1 MNVHSRART
10 CPASRALLVQRIR
23 EECWE
28 PAAAAEAGGVSVRTA
43 YKWLARYRAEGEA
56 GLQDRSSRPRHMPTQ
71 TPEAWRVTMLELRAG
86 RMSGRRIAA
95 QLGRPYATVAR
106 ILQRAG
112 VGRLGSPEP
121 AEPVRRYQRA
131 QPGELLH
138 IDVKKLGRI
147 GRVGH
152 RIHGDRATRMRGV
165 GWEYVH
171 VAVDDASR
179 VTYAE
184 VLRDERAES
193 SVCPFLRRAVAYF
206 ARFGIRVQ
214 RVMTDNGSAYVS
226 RLHAQQCA
234 RLKLR
239 HLRTRP
245 YRPRTNGKVERMIQ
259 TLLREWAYALPYPT
273 SAQRTRGLKPWLVYY
288 NRQRPHSAL
297 GHQPPITRIPS
308 AVNNV
313 MRLHS

>member
-1 MNVHSRART
+1 
-10 CPASRALLVQRIR
+10 VQRIR

-28 PAAAAEAGGVSVRTA
+28 PAEAAAAGGVSVRTA
-43 YKWLARYRAEGEA
+43 YKWLARHRDEGVA
-56 GLQDRSSRPRHMPTQ
+56 GLRDRSSRPRRMPTS
-71 TPEAWRVTMLELRAG
+71 TPEEWRRLILELRAN
-86 RMSGRRIAA
+86 RMTGRRIAA
-95 QLGRPYATVAR
+95 QLGRPYPTVAR
-106 ILQRAG
+106 LLQRAG
-112 VGRLGSPEP
+112 SGRLKPVAPS
-121 AEPVRRYQRA
+121 EPVKRYERA

-138 IDVKKLGRI
+138 VDVKKLGRI

-152 RIHGDRATRMRGV
+152 RIHGDRTTRVRGV

-184 VLRDERAES
+184 VLRDERATT
-193 SVCPFLRRAVAYF
+193 SVAFLRRAVAYF
-206 ARFGIRVQ
+206 ARFGVRVE

-234 RLKLR
+234 RLKLK

-245 YRPRTNGKVERMIQ
+245 YRPCTNGKVERMIQ
-259 TLLREWAYALPYPT
+259 TLLREWAYALPYP
-273 SAQRTRGLKPWLVYY
+273 SSNKRAKALKPWLVYY
-288 NRQRPHSAL
+288 NRHRPHAGL
-297 GHQPPITRIPS
+297 GHRPPFTRLPS

-313 MRLHS
+313 VRLHS

>member
-10 CPASRALLVQRIR
+10 CPASRVLLVERIR
-23 EECWE
+23 EQCWE
-28 PAAAAEAGGVSVRTA
+28 PAEAAEAAGISVRTA
-43 YKWLARYRAEGEA
+43 YKWLARYRREGAA
-56 GLQDRSSRPRHMPTQ
+56 GLQDRSSRPRHMPSQ
-71 TPEAWRVTMLELRAG
+71 TPEDWRAAMLELRAG
-86 RMSGRRIAA
+86 RMTGRRIAA

-112 VGRLGSPEP
+112 VGRLRSPEP
-121 AEPVRRYQRA
+121 AEPIRRYERA
-131 QPGELLH
+131 HPGELLH

-152 RIHGDRATRMRGV
+152 RIHGDRTTRVRGI

-184 VLRDERAES
+184 VLKDERAATS
-193 SVCPFLRRAVAYF
+193 TVPFLRRAVAYF
-206 ARFGIRVQ
+206 ARFGVRVQ
-214 RVMTDNGSAYVS
+214 RVMTDNGSAYRS
-226 RLHAQQCA
+226 RLHAHQCA
-234 RLKLR
+234 RLKLK

-259 TLLREWAYALPYPT
+259 TLLREWAYVLPYPT
-273 SAQRTRGLKPWLVYY
+273 SAKRAKALKPWLSYY
-288 NRQRPHSAL
+288 NRQRPHTAL
-297 GHQPPITRIPS
+297 GHRPPCSKIPS
-308 AVNNV
+308 FVNNLL
-313 MRLHS
+313 RLNS

>member
-28 PAAAAEAGGVSVRTA
+28 PAEAAEASGISVRTA
-43 YKWLARYRAEGEA
+43 YKWLARYRAEGVA
-56 GLQDRSSRPRHMPTQ
+56 GLQDRSSRPRQMPTQ
-71 TPEAWRVTMLELRAG
+71 TPEEWRATMLELRAG

-106 ILQRAG
+106 ILRRAG
-112 VGRLGSPEP
+112 VGRLRPPGP
-121 AEPVRRYQRA
+121 AEPVQRYERA
-131 QPGELLH
+131 HPGELLH

-152 RIHGDRATRMRGV
+152 RIHGDRTTRVRGI

-184 VLRDERAES
+184 VLRDERAAT
-193 SVCPFLRRAVAYF
+193 SVVPFLRRAVAYF
-206 ARFGIRVQ
+206 ARFGVRVQ
-214 RVMTDNGSAYVS
+214 QVMTDNGSAYRS
-226 RLHAQQCA
+226 RRHAHQCA

-259 TLLREWAYALPYPT
+259 TLLREWAYLLPYPT
-273 SAQRTRGLKPWLVYY
+273 SAKRARALKPWLAYY

-297 GHQPPITRIPS
+297 GHRPPITRIPS
-308 AVNNV
+308 VVNNLL
-313 MRLHS
+313 RLHT

>member
-28 PAAAAEAGGVSVRTA
+28 PAEAAEASGVSVRTA
-43 YKWLARYRAEGEA
+43 YKWLVRYREEGPA
-56 GLQDRSSRPRHMPTQ
+56 GLRDRSSRPRRMPTR
-71 TPEAWRVTMLELRAG
+71 TPEEWRTLMLELRAS
-86 RMSGRRIAA
+86 RMTGRRIAA

-112 VGRLGSPEP
+112 VGRLQP
-121 AEPVRRYQRA
+121 AEALEPVRRYERA
-131 QPGELLH
+131 HPGELLH
-138 IDVKKLGRI
+138 VDVKKLGRI

-152 RIHGDRATRMRGV
+152 RINGDRTTRVRGV

-184 VLRDERAES
+184 VLGDERAQS
-193 SVCPFLRRAVAYF
+193 SVVPFLRRAVAYF
-206 ARFGIRVQ
+206 ARLGVRVQ
-214 RVMTDNGSAYVS
+214 RVMTDNGSAYRS
-226 RLHAQQCA
+226 RRHAHQCA
-234 RLKLR
+234 RLKLK

-245 YRPRTNGKVERMIQ
+245 YTPRTNGKVERMIQ
-259 TLLREWAYALPYPT
+259 TLLREWAYALPFP
-273 SAQRTRGLKPWLVYY
+273 SSSKRARALKPWLAYY

-297 GHQPPITRIPS
+297 GHRPPFTRLPS
-308 AVNNV
+308 IVNNLV
-313 MRLHS
+313 RLHS

>member
-28 PAAAAEAGGVSVRTA
+28 PAEAAEASGVSVRTV
-43 YKWLARYRAEGEA
+43 YKWLARYRDEGPA
-56 GLQDRSSRPRHMPTQ
+56 GLGDRSSRPRQMPTR
-71 TPEAWRVTMLELRAG
+71 TPEEWRTVILELRAG
-86 RMSGRRIAA
+86 RMTGRRIAA

-112 VGRLGSPEP
+112 VGRLKPVAP
-121 AEPVRRYQRA
+121 IEPVKRYERA
-131 QPGELLH
+131 HPGELLH

-152 RIHGDRATRMRGV
+152 RINGDRRTRVRGI

-184 VLRDERAES
+184 VLRDERAATS
-193 SVCPFLRRAVAYF
+193 AVPFLRRAVAYF
-206 ARFGIRVQ
+206 AHFGVRVQ

-226 RLHAQQCA
+226 RRHAQQCA
-234 RLKLR
+234 QLKIK

-245 YRPRTNGKVERMIQ
+245 YRPCTNGKVERMIQ
-259 TLLREWAYALPYPT
+259 TLLREWAYTLPYP
-273 SAQRTRGLKPWLVYY
+273 SSNRRARALKPWLVYY
-288 NRQRPHSAL
+288 NRQRPHTAL
-297 GHQPPITRIPS
+297 GHRPPFTRLPS
-308 AVNNV
+308 PVNNV

>member
-28 PAAAAEAGGVSVRTA
+28 PSEAAEASGVSVRTA
-43 YKWLARYRAEGEA
+43 YKWLARYRDQGEA
-56 GLQDRSSRPRHMPTQ
+56 GLCDRTSRPRRMPTRL
-71 TPEAWRVTMLELRAG
+71 PEEWRRLILELRDG
-86 RMSGRRIAA
+86 RMTGRRIAA
-95 QLGRPYATVAR
+95 QLHRPYSTVAR

-112 VGRLGSPEP
+112 VGRLKPV
-121 AEPVRRYQRA
+121 AAVEPVQRYERA
-131 QPGELLH
+131 HPGELLH

-147 GRVGH
+147 GRIGH
-152 RIHGDRATRMRGV
+152 RINGDRTTRVRGV

-184 VLRDERAES
+184 VLRDERATT
-193 SVCPFLRRAVAYF
+193 SVIPFLRRAVAYF
-206 ARFGIRVQ
+206 ARLGVRIQ
-214 RVMTDNGSAYVS
+214 RVMTDNGSAYRS
-226 RLHAQQCA
+226 RRHAHQCA
-234 RLKLR
+234 RLKLK

-273 SAQRTRGLKPWLVYY
+273 SAMRAKALKPWLAYY
-288 NRQRPHSAL
+288 NRRRPHSAL
-297 GHQPPITRIPS
+297 AQRAPFSQLPS
-308 AVNNV
+308 PVNNLL
-313 MRLHS
+313 RLHS

>member
-28 PAAAAEAGGVSVRTA
+28 PAEAAEACGVSVRTA
-43 YKWLARYRAEGEA
+43 YKWLARFRDEGA
-56 GLQDRSSRPRHMPTQ
+56 SGLQDRSSRPRRMPTR
-71 TPEAWRVTMLELRAG
+71 TPEEWRAVMLELRWGRMAG
-86 RMSGRRIAA
+86 RKIAA

-112 VGRLGSPEP
+112 VGRLKPVVP
-121 AEPVRRYQRA
+121 MEPVRRYERA
-131 QPGELLH
+131 YPGELLH

-147 GRVGH
+147 GCVGH
-152 RIHGDRATRMRGV
+152 RIHGDRTRRVRGL

-184 VLRDERAES
+184 VLRDERAAT
-193 SVCPFLRRAVAYF
+193 SVVPFLRRAVAYF
-206 ARFGIRVQ
+206 ARLGVSVQ
-214 RVMTDNGSAYVS
+214 RVMTDNGSAYRS
-226 RLHAQQCA
+226 RLHAHQCA
-234 RLKLR
+234 RLKLK

-259 TLLREWAYALPYPT
+259 TLIREWAYVLPYP
-273 SAQRTRGLKPWLVYY
+273 SSRKRARALKPWLTYY
-288 NRQRPHSAL
+288 NQQRPHTAL
-297 GHQPPITRIPS
+297 GHRPPITRLPS
-308 AVNNV
+308 AVNNLV
-313 MRLHS
+313 RLHI

>member
-10 CPASRALLVQRIR
+10 CPASRALLLQRIR

-28 PAAAAEAGGVSVRTA
+28 PAAAAEASGVSVRTA
-43 YKWLARYRAEGEA
+43 YKWLARYRAEGAA
-56 GLQDRSSRPRHMPTQ
+56 GLQDRTSRPRRMPTR
-71 TPEAWRVTMLELRAG
+71 TPEEWRTLILELRAS
-86 RMSGRRIAA
+86 RMTGRRIAA
-95 QLGRPYATVAR
+95 QLGRPYPTVAR
-106 ILQRAG
+106 ILHRAG
-112 VGRLGSPEP
+112 VGRLKPLE
-121 AEPVRRYQRA
+121 ALEPVRRYERA
-131 QPGELLH
+131 HPGELLH
-138 IDVKKLGRI
+138 VDVKKLGRI

-152 RIHGDRATRMRGV
+152 RIHGDRARRVRGV

-184 VLRDERAES
+184 VLRDERAKT
-193 SVCPFLRRAVAYF
+193 SVVPFLRRAVAYF
-206 ARFGIRVQ
+206 ARLGVRIQ

-226 RLHAQQCA
+226 RRHAQACA
-234 RLKLR
+234 KLQIK

-259 TLLREWAYALPYPT
+259 TLLREWAYALPY
-273 SAQRTRGLKPWLVYY
+273 SNSSKRAKALKPWLAYY
-288 NRQRPHSAL
+288 NRQRPHTAL
-297 GHQPPITRIPS
+297 SHRPPFTRLPS
-308 AVNNV
+308 PLNNV